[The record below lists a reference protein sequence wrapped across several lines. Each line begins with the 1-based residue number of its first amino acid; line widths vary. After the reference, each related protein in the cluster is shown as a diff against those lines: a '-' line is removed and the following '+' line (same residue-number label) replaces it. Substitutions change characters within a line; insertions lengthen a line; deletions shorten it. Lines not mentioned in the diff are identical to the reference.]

1 MKISK
6 IKISKFHQFE
16 DFELDLTYPKGHEK
30 EGKPLD
36 KVCFIGQSGTGKT
49 TLLEMIKHA
58 CTPYLTPSIRF
69 ESDLFSTSD
78 GEDFGFF
85 RFYREKDKY
94 SEESYMDV
102 SVAYNDDSKKLDD
115 PFEAEEPIARA
126 LLYFATGL
134 SNADLT
140 QSMINSFE
148 KKILIEPNKTY
159 RPRKAPIKELNFHQ
173 VTKDSIKSIW
183 EAFYQLIQNH
193 QQDEAN
199 FKLNLINRF
208 EKEKI
213 DISKELSNWRS
224 QHPNPIEIVA
234 KECLNPILK
243 QFQLAV
249 KTEVDDVR
257 QLHSLQ
263 ISSLFEKTTIPYEF
277 LSTGTKQIIFT
288 AFPIYQLLEDDSIV
302 LMDEPETSLYPD
314 IQREIIPYYTSFD
327 KNKTS
332 QFFFATHSPIIAS
345 AFEPWEIVELKFDEK
360 GKVYRD
366 KYYEGENHVN
376 NYRLDAQ
383 ILRYDQ
389 ILTRIFDLSGDSD
402 AKRAEKLQEL
412 AILKNKVERLKKEE
426 MDKPSAETQKI
437 INEYL
442 QLSDDISGTWALS
455 RHEKN

>member
-30 EGKPLD
+30 AGKPLD

-49 TLLEMIKHA
+49 TLLEMICHA
-58 CTPYLTPSIRF
+58 LGILSFPRFDKKNKMTQPNEGEQFATFYLQKVN
-69 ESDLFSTSD
+69 EAEDLELYLD
-78 GEDFGFF
+78 YG
-85 RFYREKDKY
+85 
-94 SEESYMDV
+94 
-102 SVAYNDDSKKLDD
+102 SVGKSKKVERTVSSLIYFPVGISSIQLLRNDNFGSVEFNPLNSISKHFYFLDKGKLQD
-115 PFEAEEPIARA
+115 IWN
-126 LLYFATGL
+126 LL
-134 SNADLT
+134 NNDLVSY
-140 QSMINSFE
+140 Q
-148 KKILIEPNKTY
+148 IE
-159 RPRKAPIKELNFHQ
+159 
-173 VTKDSIKSIW
+173 
-183 EAFYQLIQNH
+183 
-193 QQDEAN
+193 EAN
-199 FKLNLINRF
+199 LRINLTHKI
-208 EKEKI
+208 EKEENTI
-213 DISKELSNWRS
+213 DIRKEIENWKKS
-224 QHPNPIEIVA
+224 HPNPVEIVA
-234 KECLNPILK
+234 QECLDHVLNK
-243 QFQLAV
+243 FHLAI
-249 KTEVDDVR
+249 KTEINDTR
-257 QLHSLQ
+257 QINALQ
-263 ISSLFEKTTIPYEF
+263 IKALGSESTIPYEH

-366 KYYEGENHVN
+366 IYYEGENHVD
-376 NYRLDAQ
+376 NYRLDPQ

-389 ILTRIFDLSGDSD
+389 ILTRIFDLSSDSD

-412 AILKNKVERLKKEE
+412 SILKKKVEKLKKEE
-426 MDKPSAETQKI
+426 MEKPSAETQKI